1 MLKTVFAVTFFAT
14 LAFAQDPA
22 DAPAAAPGRAGGRAG
37 RGAAPRVAVR
47 ETLALSNGQKLQGV
61 RVAEGMD
68 DHQIR
73 TDDGRIHLL
82 RRTGGTPDN
91 GVWREV
97 TSSVDWP
104 SYNGGYT
111 GNRYS
116 EMTQITK
123 ANVASLAAK
132 WVFSIPGATA
142 LQGTPQVAGGI
153 MYVTNVDECY
163 ALDAGTGRELWHWS
177 IPRTPGT
184 PNSGSNRGVTIAGDR
199 LFMSTDVAHLVA
211 LNRFTGEKLFESQIA
226 DYQQGYS
233 STGAPLAVGNL
244 VVSGVTGGEAGTRG
258 FLAAFDQ
265 MTGKEVWRFWTVP
278 APGDPAAASWG
289 GGKDMEHG
297 GAPTWITGTYDP
309 VLDTVYW
316 GTGNPA
322 KEIDGTDRPGDD
334 LYSDSVIALDAKT
347 GKLKWYYQFTPHDLY
362 DYDAVETPM
371 LVDASFQGQPR
382 KLLLQA
388 NRNGFFYV
396 IDRTNGKL
404 LMAKPF
410 VNLVTW
416 AKGFDENGRP
426 ILNPNQTPNR
436 EGVRV
441 CPAKSGATNFYSP
454 SYSPATGLFYL
465 QTFERCSIFTTRPEP
480 DWVPRKSYLGGGG
493 GNSPEDGSKQ
503 ILRALDINTAKPV
516 WEQAETELASGWG
529 GTIATAG
536 GLVFFC
542 EEGGAFAAADASTG
556 KVLWSFQTNQTWKS
570 SPMAYMFDGKE
581 YLATVAGGNLI
592 AYALP

>member
-1 MLKTVFAVTFFAT
+1 MTTLKTVSVLALFAVVAM
-14 LAFAQDPA
+14 AQDDP
-22 DAPAAAPGRAGGRAG
+22 PPQAGGRGG
-37 RGAAPRVAVR
+37 RGGGVRTPVR
-47 ETLALSNGQKLQGV
+47 ETLSLSNGQKLQGL
-61 RVAEGMD
+61 RLGGGMN

-104 SYNGGYT
+104 SYNGGYS
-111 GNRYS
+111 GNRYT
-116 EMTQITK
+116 EMKQIDK
-123 ANVASLAAK
+123 ANVGSLTAK
-132 WVFSIPGATA
+132 WVFNVPNGTG
-142 LQGTPQVAGGI
+142 LQDTPQVVGGI
-153 MYVTNVDECY
+153 MYVTKVDECF
-163 ALDAGTGRELWHWS
+163 ALDAGSGRQLWHWS
-177 IPRTPGT
+177 INRTPGT
-184 PNSGSNRGVTIAGDR
+184 PNSSSNRGVAIVGDR
-199 LFMSTDVAHLVA
+199 LFISTDVAHLVA
-211 LNRFTGEKLFESQIA
+211 LNRFTGEKIWDTQIA
-226 DYQQGYS
+226 DYMQGYS

-244 VVSGVTGGEAGTRG
+244 VVAGITGGEAATRG

-265 MTGKEVWRFWTVP
+265 NTGKEVWRFWTIP
-278 APGDPAAASWG
+278 APGDPEAASWG
-289 GGKDMEHG
+289 GGKDMAHG

-309 VLDTVYW
+309 DLDTVYW

-322 KEIDGTDRPGDD
+322 KEIDGADRPGDN
-334 LYSDSVIALDAKT
+334 LYSNCVIALDAKT

-371 LVDASFQGQPR
+371 LVDAPFNGQPR

-404 LMAKPF
+404 LLAKPF

-426 ILNPNQTPNR
+426 ILNENQTPNR

-454 SYSPATGLFYL
+454 SYIPSTGLFYV
-465 QTFERCSIFTTRPEP
+465 QTFERCSVFSTRPEP
-480 DWVPRKSYLGGGG
+480 EWTARKSYLGGGG
-493 GNSPEDGSKQ
+493 GPSPEDGNKQ
-503 ILRALDINTAKPV
+503 ILRALNINTAKPV
-516 WEQAETELASGWG
+516 WELPETDMAGGWG
-529 GTIATAG
+529 GTLATAG

-556 KVLWSFQTNQTWKS
+556 KVLWSFETGQSWKS

-581 YLATVAGGNLI
+581 YVATVAGGIVI